1 MVPLFLLPFSVF
13 PVLCSNRSSNLTH
26 FHPSGIPNGFSS
38 SVMGASVFERALFV
52 RLRSLSIFSSKNSR
66 EFSGVLGALPLGE
79 GVAENCVAGWSEGET
94 SPFVHFK
101 RSFFLTNQNSFYK
114 KLDKQ
119 NKKCKF

>member
-79 GVAENCVAGWSEGET
+79 GVA
-94 SPFVHFK
+94 
-101 RSFFLTNQNSFYK
+101 
-114 KLDKQ
+114 DKQ
-119 NKKCKF
+119 RSGADCLGARGRRPLYPAVRILKTVCQG